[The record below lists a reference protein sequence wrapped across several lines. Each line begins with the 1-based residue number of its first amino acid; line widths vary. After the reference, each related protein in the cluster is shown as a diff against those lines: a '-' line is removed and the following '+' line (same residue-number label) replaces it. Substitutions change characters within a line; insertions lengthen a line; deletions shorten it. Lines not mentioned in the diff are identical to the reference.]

1 MKRLFALLLAAVM
14 ILTLWGCEQAPAADT
29 PEETAL
35 PAQELYGDPDEIDI
49 PPTEPAVITVEDRY
63 DMFYPEGTNGFY
75 CCHIPGF
82 VSSDGRPVALNPELE
97 VDVLDRMRAYDMI
110 GDQPGVAV
118 HYFSGEAQG
127 LTSLVVE
134 VSTLDFDHQEYL
146 VYTLRADT
154 LELAQPEDLLAAFG
168 YSREEGE
175 ALVRSR
181 LEEYFRFC
189 YGEMEESMGEFF
201 SQQLET
207 TLSAENLEQVRLFID
222 EAGQLSMLAPVYGF
236 AGAAYYYHRVRLEG
250 TDFTAQPEVIRCREH
265 R

>member
-14 ILTLWGCEQAPAADT
+14 ILSFWGCEKAPAADT

-35 PAQELYGDPDEIDI
+35 SAQDLYGDPDEMDV
-49 PPTEPAVITVEDRY
+49 PPTEPVSVTVEDRY
-63 DMFYPEGTNGFY
+63 DMFYPEGVNGFY

-82 VSSDGRPVALNPELE
+82 VSSDGRPVDLNPELE

-118 HYFSGEAQG
+118 HYFYGQARG

-134 VSTLDFDHQEYL
+134 ISTQDFEQQEYL
-146 VYTLRADT
+146 VYTLRAED
-154 LELAQPEDLLAAFG
+154 LKLAQPEDLFAAFG

-201 SQQLET
+201 TQQLET
-207 TLSAENLEQVRLFID
+207 TLSEENLERARLFVD
-222 EAGQLSMLAPVYGF
+222 EAGQLSLLVPVYGF
-236 AGAAYYYHRVRLEG
+236 AGAAYYYHRIRLEG
-250 TDFTAQPEVIRCREH
+250 QDFTTQPDVIRCREH